1 LATKTPSLFKWPVV
15 VDWTGGM
22 ATIGDVDGVKTILEA
37 IRRKRDGEVKEDVDY
52 QAKGWFS

>member
-1 LATKTPSLFKWPVV
+1 
-15 VDWTGGM
+15 M